1 MNSADA
7 QPRGKNTMRIERR
20 FTKDGQSPYADIAF
34 RLTTSEIRNPDG
46 SVVFRAENV
55 EVPDAWSQVAS
66 DVLAQKYFRK
76 AGVPARLKKVEE
88 ETVPSWLWRSVAD
101 EAALAELP
109 EKERVIGEVS
119 CKQVFD
125 RLAGTWTYWGW
136 KGGYFDNEADAQAFF
151 DEHRYMLAMQMC
163 APNSPQWFNTGL
175 HWAYGIDGPSQGHYY
190 VDFKTGKLTKSKTS
204 YEHPQPH
211 ACFIQSIN
219 DDLVN
224 EGGIMDLW
232 VREAR
237 LFKYGSGTGTNFS
250 RLRGEGERLAG
261 GGKSSGLMS
270 FLKIGDRAA
279 GAIKSGGTTR
289 RAAKMVI
296 VDTDHPDIEQ
306 FIDWKVREEQKVAA
320 LVTGSKINQKHLK
333 AVLKAC
339 VNCEGSGDDCFQPE
353 KNPALKREIK
363 LARRSH
369 VPDNLIQRVIQF
381 AKQGYTDIDFP
392 IYDTDWDSEAY
403 LTVSGQNSNNTVRVT
418 DEFLKAVEADGD
430 WDLTWRTKP
439 GKIAK
444 TVKARELWEKIG
456 HAAWACA
463 DPGLQ
468 FHTTV
473 NDWHTCPASGAI
485 VGSNPCSEYMFL
497 DDTACNLA
505 SMNLLAYRDPN
516 TKEFDIAGYEH
527 AVRLWTMVLEISVLM
542 AQFPSKEIAQ
552 LSYEY
557 RTLGLGYAN
566 IGGLLM
572 SSGIG
577 YDSDAAR
584 AIGAALTA
592 IMTGVSYATSAEM
605 ASQQGPFPGFKKN
618 REHMLRVIRNH
629 RRAAYGENTGY
640 EKLAT
645 APVRLDHATLANNAV
660 FFKGLSE
667 HAKRAWDRA
676 LTLGE
681 EHGYRN
687 AQATVVAPTG
697 TIGLVMD
704 CDTTGIEPDFAL
716 VKFKKLAGGG
726 YFKIINRAV
735 PEALRALG
743 YSESE
748 IAEIEVYAVGH
759 GSLGQAP
766 GINHTTLKA
775 KGFTQEAID
784 KVEKALPT
792 AFDIKFAFNKWTL
805 GEELLRDQLGVAP
818 EVIASPSFDVLA
830 HMGFS
835 KREIEAANVHVCGA
849 MTVEGAPHLKPE
861 HYSVFDCANP
871 CGKIGK
877 RYLSVE
883 SHIRMLA
890 AAQPFISGAISKTI
904 NMPNDATVE
913 DCKSAY
919 LLSWKLALKANAL
932 YRDGS
937 KLSQPL
943 QSQLIAD
950 EEDDDETLDAVQ
962 SFIEKPQAARTA
974 AAAERIVE
982 KIVERITVLRER
994 EKLPS
999 RRKGYTQK
1007 AVVGGHKVYLRTG
1020 EYEDGRIGEI
1030 FIDLHKEGATLRSLL
1045 NNFAIAISL
1054 GLQYG
1059 VPLEEYVDAFTFTRF
1074 EPQGPVQGNDTIKY
1088 ATSILDYVFRELAI
1102 SYLERF
1108 DLAHVDPSEGSF
1120 DALGKG
1126 EQEGREQP
1134 NTGRFVSKGL
1144 TRSRTD
1150 KLAVVSGGATGSPSP
1165 GGGGSSAE
1173 ARSSSEG
1180 GRGGVTNVTALHAAG
1195 ATALK
1200 AEPEAKLS
1208 PAQAL
1213 ESLPWQQ
1220 PQAQPQPTKSERRAE
1235 AKARGYEGEMCNEC
1249 GNFTLVRNGTC
1260 MKCDTCGSTTGC
1272 S

>member
-1 MNSADA
+1 
-7 QPRGKNTMRIERR
+7 MRIERR
-20 FTKDGQSPYADIAF
+20 YTKDTQGTQDAAYGGIAF

-46 SVVFRAENV
+46 SVVFKLDNV
-55 EVPDAWSQVAS
+55 EVPEFWSQVAS

-88 ETVPSWLWRSVAD
+88 NSVPSFLWRSVAD
-101 EAALAELP
+101 EEQLLLLP
-109 EKERVIGEVS
+109 EKERTIGEHS
-119 CKQVFD
+119 SKQVFD

-136 KGGYFDNEADAQAFF
+136 KGGYFDNEEDARAFF
-151 DEHRYMLAMQMC
+151 DELRFMLATQMC

-190 VDFKTGKLTKSKTS
+190 VDFETGKLTKSKSS

-211 ACFIQSIN
+211 ACFIQGIN

-237 LFKYGSGTGTNFS
+237 LFKYGSGTGSNFS
-250 RLRGEGERLAG
+250 RLRGEGEKLSG
-261 GGKSSGLMS
+261 GGRSSGLMS

-296 VDTDHPDIEQ
+296 VDVDHPDIETY
-306 FIDWKVREEQKVAA
+306 IDWKVKEEQKVAA

-339 VNCEGSGDDCFQPE
+339 VNCEGSGDDCFSPE

-363 LARRSH
+363 LARRSY
-369 VPDNLIQRVIQF
+369 VPDNFIKRVIQF
-381 AKQGYTDIDFP
+381 AKQGYTDISFP

-403 LTVSGQNSNNTVRVT
+403 LTVSGQNSNNSVRVT
-418 DEFLKAVEADGD
+418 DGFLKAVESDAK
-430 WDLTWRTKP
+430 WDLTYRKN

-444 TVKARELWEKIG
+444 TLDARALWEKIG
-456 HAAWACA
+456 YASWASA

-468 FHTTV
+468 YHTTV
-473 NDWHTCPASGAI
+473 NDWHTCPASGEIRA
-485 VGSNPCSEYMFL
+485 SNPCSEYMFL

-505 SMNLLAYRDPN
+505 SLNLLTFRDQK
-516 TKEFDIAGYEH
+516 TGQFQVELYEH
-527 AVRLWTMVLEISVLM
+527 AVRLWTVVLEISVLM
-542 AQFPSKEIAQ
+542 AQFPSKQIAQ
-552 LSYEY
+552 LSYEF

-572 SSGIG
+572 TAGIP
-577 YDSDAAR
+577 YDSDAGR
-584 AIGAALTA
+584 AIGGALSA

-605 ASQQGPFPGFKKN
+605 AEKLGPFPGFKKN

-629 RRAAYGENTGY
+629 RRAAYNERTGY
-640 EKLAT
+640 EKVSQP
-645 APVRLDHATLANNAV
+645 PVPLDHAACADSNLVA
-660 FFKGLSE
+660 
-667 HAKRAWDRA
+667 HAKTAWDKA
-676 LTLGE
+676 LELGE
-681 EHGYRN
+681 KHGYRN
-687 AQATVVAPTG
+687 AQATVIAPTG

-726 YFKIINRAV
+726 YWKIINRAV
-735 PEALRALG
+735 PEALRTLG
-743 YSESE
+743 YSEAE

-759 GSLGQAP
+759 GTLAQAP

-775 KGFTQEAID
+775 KGFTDEAIAKLD
-784 KVEKALPT
+784 KALPT

-805 GEELLRDQLGVAP
+805 GEEFCRDKLGISAEDLALPTFDLLAG
-818 EVIASPSFDVLA
+818 I
-830 HMGFS
+830 GFS
-835 KREIEAANVHVCGA
+835 KREIEAANIHVCGA
-849 MTVEGAPHLKPE
+849 MTVEGAPHLKPA
-861 HYSVFDCANP
+861 HYPVFDCANP

-883 SHIRMLA
+883 SHIRMMA

-943 QSQLIAD
+943 NSQLIAD
-950 EEDDDETLDAVQ
+950 EDDEDDTVEA
-962 SFIEKPQAARTA
+962 FIERPAAARATGL
-974 AAAERIVE
+974 AEKVVE

-994 EKLPS
+994 ERLPA

-1020 EYEDGRIGEI
+1020 EYDDGRLGEI
-1030 FIDLHKEGATLRSLL
+1030 FVDMHKEGAALRSLL

-1074 EPQGPVQGNDTIKY
+1074 EPQGPVQGNDSIKY
-1088 ATSILDYVFRELAI
+1088 ATSILDYVFRELAV

-1108 DLAHVDPSEGSF
+1108 DLAHVDPTEAGGF

-1126 EQEGREQP
+1126 EAEGKVAP
-1134 NTGRFVSKGL
+1134 NYVSKGL

-1150 KLAVVSGGATGSPSP
+1150 RLSVVSGGTQAVSPAS
-1165 GGGGSSAE
+1165 GG
-1173 ARSSSEG
+1173 
-1180 GRGGVTNVTALHAAG
+1180 NVTAFSGA

-1200 AEPEAKLS
+1200 VEPEAKLS
-1208 PAQAL
+1208 PADQL
-1213 ESLPWQQ
+1213 DLRID
-1220 PQAQPQPTKSERRAE
+1220 PQDARHHAKHAASEKRAE
-1235 AKARGYEGEMCNEC
+1235 ARAKGYEGEACGEC

>member
-1 MNSADA
+1 
-7 QPRGKNTMRIERR
+7 MRIERR
-20 FTKDGQSPYADIAF
+20 YTKDGQSAYAGIEF

-46 SVVFRAENV
+46 SVVFKLDNV
-55 EVPDAWSQVAS
+55 EVPEFWSQVAS

-88 ETVPSWLWRSVAD
+88 NSVPSFLWRSVAD
-101 EAALAELP
+101 EDALATLP
-109 EKERVIGEVS
+109 EKERYIGEIS
-119 CKQVFD
+119 SKQVFD

-136 KGGYFDNEADAQAFF
+136 KGGHFDSEEDAQAFF
-151 DEHRYMLAMQMC
+151 DELRYMLATQMC

-190 VDFKTGKLTKSKTS
+190 IDPFTGKLTKSKS
-204 YEHPQPH
+204 AYEHPQPH
-211 ACFIQSIN
+211 ACFIQSIS

-250 RLRGEGERLAG
+250 ALRGEGERLSG

-296 VDTDHPDIEQ
+296 VDIDHPDIETY
-306 FIDWKVREEQKVAA
+306 IDWKVLEEQKVAA

-333 AVLKAC
+333 AILKAC
-339 VNCEGSGDDCFQPE
+339 VNCEGSGDDCFSPE

-369 VPDNLIQRVIQF
+369 VPDNYIKRVIQF
-381 AKQGYTDIDFP
+381 ARQGYKDIYFP
-392 IYDTDWDSEAY
+392 TYDTDWDSEAY
-403 LTVSGQNSNNTVRVT
+403 LTVSGQNSNNSVRVT
-418 DEFLKAVEADGD
+418 DHFLKAVEADGK
-430 WDLTWRTKP
+430 WDLTYRKN
-439 GKIAK
+439 GKVAK
-444 TVKARELWEKIG
+444 TLDARALWEKIG
-456 HAAWACA
+456 YAAWASA

-468 FHTTV
+468 YHTTV
-473 NDWHTCPASGAI
+473 NDWHTCPASGEIRA
-485 VGSNPCSEYMFL
+485 SNPCSEYMFL

-505 SMNLLAYRDPN
+505 SLNLLTFRDEK
-516 TKEFDIAGYEH
+516 TGKFQVESYEH
-527 AVRLWTMVLEISVLM
+527 AVRLWTVVLEISVMM
-542 AQFPSKEIAQ
+542 AQFPSRQIAER
-552 LSYEY
+552 SFEF

-572 SSGIG
+572 TSGIP
-577 YDSDAAR
+577 YDSDAGR
-584 AIGAALTA
+584 AIGGALTA
-592 IMTGVSYATSAEM
+592 IMTGASYATSAEM
-605 ASQQGPFPGFKKN
+605 AEKLGPFPGYKKN
-618 REHMLRVIRNH
+618 REHVLRVMRNH
-629 RRAAYGENTGY
+629 RRAAYGERSGY
-640 EKLAT
+640 EKVAT
-645 APVRLDHATLANNAV
+645 PPVPLDHAACPEQALIA
-660 FFKGLSE
+660 
-667 HAKRAWDRA
+667 HAKSAWDRA
-676 LTLGE
+676 LALGE
-681 EHGYRN
+681 KHGYRN
-687 AQATVVAPTG
+687 AQATVIAPTG

-735 PEALRALG
+735 PEALRTLG
-743 YSESE
+743 YSEAD
-748 IAEIEVYAVGH
+748 IAEIEAYAVGH
-759 GSLGQAP
+759 GTLAQAP
-766 GINHTTLKA
+766 AINHTTLTA
-775 KGFTQEAID
+775 KGFTEEAIA

-792 AFDIKFAFNKWTL
+792 AFDIKFVFNKWTL
-805 GEELLRDQLGVAP
+805 GEDFCRDKLGISA
-818 EVIASPSFDVLA
+818 EDLASPTFDLLTA
-830 HMGFS
+830 LGFG
-835 KREIEAANVHVCGA
+835 KREIEAANIHVCGA
-849 MTVEGAPHLKPE
+849 MTVEGAPHLKAE
-861 HYSVFDCANP
+861 HYPVFDCANP
-871 CGKIGK
+871 CGRTGK

-883 SHIRMLA
+883 SHIRMMA

-913 DCKSAY
+913 DCKAAY

-943 QSQLIAD
+943 NAQLIAD
-950 EEDDDETLDAVQ
+950 EEDEDDVIETFLERPA
-962 SFIEKPQAARTA
+962 AARATGL
-974 AAAERIVE
+974 AEKVVE
-982 KIVERITVLRER
+982 KIVERVTVLRER
-994 EKLPS
+994 ERMPD

-1020 EYEDGRIGEI
+1020 EYDDGRLGEI
-1030 FIDLHKEGATLRSLL
+1030 FIDMHKEGAALRSII
-1045 NNFAIAISL
+1045 NNFAIAVSL

-1074 EPQGPVQGNDTIKY
+1074 EPQGPVQGNDSIKY
-1088 ATSILDYVFRELAI
+1088 ATSILDYVFRELAV

-1108 DLAHVDPSEGSF
+1108 DLAHVDPSEAGGF

-1126 EQEGREQP
+1126 VEEGKP
-1134 NTGRFVSKGL
+1134 TPATNYVSKGL

-1150 KLAVVSGGATGSPSP
+1150 RLSVVRGTTPGSGGNITALASVGGARAEVSGT
-1165 GGGGSSAE
+1165 
-1173 ARSSSEG
+1173 
-1180 GRGGVTNVTALHAAG
+1180 
-1195 ATALK
+1195 TALK
-1200 AEPEAKLS
+1200 SEPEAKLS
-1208 PAQAL
+1208 PAEQLEHRIDVQDARAQAK
-1213 ESLPWQQ
+1213 
-1220 PQAQPQPTKSERRAE
+1220 AAASEKRAE
-1235 AKARGYEGEMCNEC
+1235 AKAKGYEGEACTEC

>member
-1 MNSADA
+1 
-7 QPRGKNTMRIERR
+7 MRIERR
-20 FTKDGQSPYADIAF
+20 YTKDGNGSQDAAYAGIEF

-46 SVVFRAENV
+46 SVVFKLDNV
-55 EVPDAWSQVAS
+55 EVPEFWSQVAS

-88 ETVPSWLWRSVAD
+88 NSVPSFLWRSVAD
-101 EAALAELP
+101 EEALAALP
-109 EKERVIGEVS
+109 EKERYIGEHS
-119 CKQVFD
+119 SKQVFD

-136 KGGYFDNEADAQAFF
+136 KGGYFESEEDAQAYF
-151 DEHRYMLAMQMC
+151 DELRYMLAAQIC

-175 HWAYGIDGPSQGHYY
+175 HWAYGIDGPGQGHYY
-190 VDFKTGKLTKSKTS
+190 VDPFTSKLTRSKSA

-211 ACFIQSIN
+211 ACFIQSVS

-237 LFKYGSGTGTNFS
+237 LFKYGSGTGSNFS
-250 RLRGEGERLAG
+250 KLRGEGEKLSG

-296 VDTDHPDIEQ
+296 VDVDHPDIETY
-306 FIDWKVREEQKVAA
+306 INWKVMEEQKVAA

-339 VNCEGSGDDCFQPE
+339 VNCEGSGDDCFSPE

-363 LARRSH
+363 LARRAM
-369 VPDNLIQRVIQF
+369 VPDNFIKRVIQF
-381 AKQGYTDIDFP
+381 AKQGYKDIDFP
-392 IYDTDWDSEAY
+392 TYDTDWDSEAY
-403 LTVSGQNSNNTVRVT
+403 LTVAGQNSNNSVRVT
-418 DEFLKAVEADGD
+418 DGFLKAVESDAK
-430 WDLTWRTKP
+430 WDLTYRKN

-444 TVKARELWEKIG
+444 TLDARELWEKIG
-456 HAAWACA
+456 YAAWASA

-468 FHTTV
+468 YHTTV
-473 NDWHTCPASGAI
+473 NDWHTCPASGEIRA
-485 VGSNPCSEYMFL
+485 SNPCSEYMFL

-505 SMNLLAYRDPN
+505 SLNLLTFRDEK
-516 TKEFDIAGYEH
+516 TGQFQVESYEH
-527 AVRLWTMVLEISVLM
+527 AVRLWTVVLEISVMM
-542 AQFPSKEIAQ
+542 AQFPSREIAER
-552 LSYEY
+552 SFEF

-572 SSGIG
+572 TSGIP
-577 YDSDAAR
+577 YDSDAGR
-584 AIGAALTA
+584 AICGALSA
-592 IMTGVSYATSAEM
+592 IMTGICYATSAEM
-605 ASQQGPFPGFKKN
+605 AEKLGPFPGYKKN
-618 REHMLRVIRNH
+618 REHMLRVMRNH
-629 RRAAYGENTGY
+629 RRAAYNERTGY
-640 EKLAT
+640 EKVSQP
-645 APVRLDHATLANNAV
+645 PVPLDHAACPDQTLIA
-660 FFKGLSE
+660 
-667 HAKRAWDRA
+667 HAKAAWDRA
-676 LTLGE
+676 IELGE
-681 EHGYRN
+681 KHGYRN
-687 AQATVVAPTG
+687 AQSTVIAPTG

-735 PEALRALG
+735 PEALRTLG
-743 YSESE
+743 YSESD
-748 IAEIEVYAVGH
+748 IAEIEAYAVGH
-759 GSLGQAP
+759 GNLAQAP
-766 GINHTTLKA
+766 AINHTTLKA
-775 KGFTQEAID
+775 KGFTDEAIA

-805 GEELLRDQLGVAP
+805 GEEFCRDKLGISA
-818 EVIASPSFDVLA
+818 EDLASPSFDLLA
-830 HMGFS
+830 AIGFG
-835 KREIEAANVHVCGA
+835 KREIEAANIHVCGA
-849 MTVEGAPHLKPE
+849 MTVEGAPHLKAE
-861 HYSVFDCANP
+861 HYPVFDCANP
-871 CGKIGK
+871 CGRTGK
-877 RYLSVE
+877 RYLSVD
-883 SHIRMLA
+883 SHIRMMA
-890 AAQPFISGAISKTI
+890 AAQPFICGAISKTI
-904 NMPNDATVE
+904 NMPNEATVD
-913 DCKSAY
+913 DCKAAY

-943 QSQLIAD
+943 NSQLIAD
-950 EEDDDETLDAVQ
+950 EEDEDDAVEA
-962 SFIEKPQAARTA
+962 FIERPAAARA
-974 AAAERIVE
+974 AGLAEKVVE

-994 EKLPS
+994 ERMPD

-1020 EYEDGRIGEI
+1020 EYDDGRLGEI
-1030 FIDLHKEGATLRSLL
+1030 FIDMHKEGAALRSII

-1074 EPQGPVQGNDTIKY
+1074 EPQGPVQGNDSIKY
-1088 ATSILDYVFRELAI
+1088 ATSILDYVFRELAV

-1108 DLAHVDPSEGSF
+1108 DLAHVDPSEAGGF

-1126 EQEGREQP
+1126 VEEGKP
-1134 NTGRFVSKGL
+1134 THNYVSKGL

-1150 KLAVVSGGATGSPSP
+1150 RLSVVSSDTQAVVA
-1165 GGGGSSAE
+1165 GGS
-1173 ARSSSEG
+1173 
-1180 GRGGVTNVTALHAAG
+1180 NVTAFSGA

-1200 AEPEAKLS
+1200 VEPEAKLS
-1208 PAQAL
+1208 PAQQL
-1213 ESLPWQQ
+1213 EQINTTD
-1220 PQAQPQPTKSERRAE
+1220 ARVHAKHAASEKRAE
-1235 AKARGYEGEMCNEC
+1235 ARAKGYEGEACGEC